1 MSKSILQD
9 GKYCYLSGAV
19 EKLHRHHIFGGCRRA
34 TSERWGCW
42 VWLREDLHNMS
53 GRGVHFDGRL
63 NARLK
68 DECQRRF
75 EDLYGHGTFMAA
87 FGKNY
92 LRPEFDPAPAEEGR
106 FRVIEEE
113 LPFGQ

>member
-1 MSKSILQD
+1 MRKSILQD
-9 GKYCYLSGAV
+9 GKYCYLSGAA
-19 EKLHRHHIFGGCRRA
+19 ENLHRHHIFGGCRRA
-34 TSERWGCW
+34 ASERWGCW

-53 GRGVHFDGRL
+53 GRGVHFDSEL

-75 EDLYGHGTFMAA
+75 EDLYGHEAFMAA

-92 LRPEFDPAPAEEGR
+92 IRPEFDPAPAEEGR